1 MKNRTDS
8 AKRLLALGSVTL
20 SLLACEGTMTPP
32 VDASQDRAPS
42 GDATSDALPV
52 DASPVDASPPDVTP
66 ALDVANDQSPADAS
80 DVGDVTDASDATDAM
95 DVTDAADATDVTD
108 AADATDVTDAADV
121 TDAPDVADATD
132 ASACRADGAVDGGC
146 DAAASCV
153 GDASCGAR
161 VCTPGEATCV
171 TSASRRVCDADG
183 AAFTTTA
190 CASGQVCLAGVCA
203 VCPDADGDGLSDAIE
218 GAPSIDTD
226 RDGTPDFMD
235 SDSDNDGFSDAIEGG
250 RRYPGFDAAG
260 RALTCG
266 AAADNCDGAGDR
278 VANFQDTDSDNDG
291 LSDAAER
298 AARTDPCAEDTDGDG
313 ASDLVETAVGTD
325 PTAPSSSPPA
335 SATIVTLPYHAPSTT
350 GAHEHRVFTVSARVR
365 AADVFFLV
373 DNSTSM
379 DPIINQLRTSFSAMV
394 APAIRAT
401 IPDVAFGV
409 GSFDSMPVA
418 PQGMPGSPGDYTLWI
433 RQPMSADVAATQR
446 AFDAM
451 RTVDADTGSMFYGG
465 DEPECQTEAAFQV
478 IAGAGTR
485 GHEADALALRS
496 VRNARDPGGNGWVP
510 AVDPVR
516 DCGAADRFGWGCF
529 GAGRV
534 PLIVLA
540 SDSNWYDGCV
550 ASSPTSRGVGRDCAE
565 LTAALNA
572 RGAWFLGID
581 VGLGATGRTYANALP
596 LAMATGTVDG
606 AGAPVILGVGS
617 SGVAGLSSSLPGAIV
632 TLLGQSRS
640 DVTARVVA
648 DATERRLPTG
658 RTTADFVRGVTT
670 VRATPE
676 APEGYARRDASTFF
690 GASPS
695 ASLAF
700 DVDLYNDLAP
710 GADGARVYAVTVQ
723 FVGRASSPVESRTL
737 YLLVPPSAP

>member
-1 MKNRTDS
+1 MNKHTDTVT
-8 AKRLLALGSVTL
+8 RLLVLGSVAL
-20 SLLACEGTMTPP
+20 SLLACEGPSTPP
-32 VDASQDRAPS
+32 LDASQDRAPS
-42 GDATSDALPV
+42 GDATDDASPV
-52 DASPVDASPPDVTP
+52 DASSTDASPPDVTP
-66 ALDVANDQSPADAS
+66 ALDVASDQGPADAS
-80 DVGDVTDASDATDAM
+80 DVTDATDVTDASDAS
-95 DVTDAADATDVTD
+95 DVTDVTDVTD
-108 AADATDVTDAADV
+108 ASDASDAA
-121 TDAPDVADATD
+121 D

-146 DAAASCV
+146 DAATSCV
-153 GDASCGAR
+153 GDASCGTR

-190 CASGQVCLAGVCA
+190 CASGQMCLAGACVA
-203 VCPDADGDGLSDAIE
+203 CPDADGDGLSDAIE
-218 GAPSIDTD
+218 GAPSTDTD

-235 SDSDNDGFSDAIEGG
+235 ADSDDDGFSDAIEGG

-260 RALTCG
+260 RTLTCG

-291 LSDAAER
+291 LSDEAER
-298 AARTDPCAEDTDGDG
+298 AARTDPCSDDTDGDG

-335 SATIVTLPYHAPSTT
+335 SATIVTLPYHAPTTT

-373 DNSTSM
+373 DNSASM
-379 DPIINQLRTSFSAMV
+379 DPIINQLRASFSAVV
-394 APAIRAT
+394 APAIRAS

-409 GSFDSMPVA
+409 GSFDSMPVS

-433 RQPMSADVAATQR
+433 RQPMSADFAATQR

-451 RTVDADTGSMFYGG
+451 RTIDADTGSMFYGG

-516 DCGAADRFGWGCF
+516 DCSAADRFGWGCF
-529 GAGRV
+529 GVGRV
-534 PLIVLA
+534 PLLVLA
-540 SDSNWYDGCV
+540 SDSNWYDGCS
-550 ASSPTSRGVGRDCAE
+550 ASSPTTRGVGRNCAD

-581 VGLGATGRTYANALP
+581 VGLGVTGRTYANALP
-596 LAMATGTVDG
+596 LATATGTVDG

-617 SGVAGLSSSLPGAIV
+617 SGVSGLSSSLPNAIT
-632 TLLGQSRS
+632 TLVGQSRH

-676 APEGYARRDASTFF
+676 APEGYVRRDASTFF

-695 ASLAF
+695 TTLSF

-710 GADGARVYAVTVQ
+710 SADGARVYAVTVQ

-737 YLLVPPSAP
+737 YLVVPPAAP